1 MRVEGRVSHELTK
14 IAALGPTKLRDVDAA
29 QQEII
34 ALARE
39 MEKGGVISLKNS
51 ADEQYV

>member
-1 MRVEGRVSHELTK
+1 MMAED
-14 IAALGPTKLRDVDAA
+14 IAGVGPTKLRDVDAA
-29 QQEII
+29 QQEVI

-39 MEKGGVISLKNS
+39 MGKEGISSLKNS